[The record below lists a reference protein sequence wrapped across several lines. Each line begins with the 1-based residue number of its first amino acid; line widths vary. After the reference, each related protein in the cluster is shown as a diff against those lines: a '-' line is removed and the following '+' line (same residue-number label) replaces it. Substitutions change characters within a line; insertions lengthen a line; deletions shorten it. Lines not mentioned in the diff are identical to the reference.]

1 MLQMILFSLSVCAD
15 AFAASFAYGAA
26 GIRIPLRSALVI
38 AGVGSGF
45 LAAAVWGAGLLT
57 GALDPALCAAAGAW
71 LLIALGLFS
80 LGGAALRG
88 WLRRGGREREIR
100 FQVAGVQV
108 LAEICLDETRAD
120 RDNSRT
126 LSPKEALLLAVPLS
140 ADSLGAGFGLGLF
153 GARPLALL
161 AVSLLLGLALIEGA
175 HRLGSKLAGRF
186 QGGLTWLSGA
196 ILVLLGALRLWM

>member
-1 MLQMILFSLSVCAD
+1 M
-15 AFAASFAYGAA
+15 
-26 GIRIPLRSALVI
+26 
-38 AGVGSGF
+38 
-45 LAAAVWGAGLLT
+45 
-57 GALDPALCAAAGAW
+57 
-71 LLIALGLFS
+71 
-80 LGGAALRG
+80 
-88 WLRRGGREREIR
+88 
-100 FQVAGVQV
+100 AGVQV

-126 LSPKEALLLAVPLS
+126 LSPKEALLLAIPLS

-175 HRLGSKLAGRF
+175 HRLGTKLAGRF